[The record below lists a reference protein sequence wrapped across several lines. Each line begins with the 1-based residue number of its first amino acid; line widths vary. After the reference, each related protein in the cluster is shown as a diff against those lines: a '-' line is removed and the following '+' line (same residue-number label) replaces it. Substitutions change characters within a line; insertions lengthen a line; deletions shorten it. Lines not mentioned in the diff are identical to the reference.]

1 MKRFLKWFNSFELKR
16 RIFFVIMILYA
27 LVYIGVMIFPYCNE
41 KISLPYL
48 ILVGAVT
55 IAYVFQYLYVEI
67 TDHKEFKKKLFKED

>member
-16 RIFFVIMILYA
+16 RIFFVIMLLYA
-27 LVYIGVMIFPYCNE
+27 VVYIGVMIFPYYGK

-48 ILVGAVT
+48 IVVGVVT

-67 TDHKEFKKKLFKED
+67 TDHKELKKKLFKED